1 MATESTGLHIDSNVV
16 LAPRTT
22 LKVGGPARFF
32 VNVRSEAEL
41 AEAFAWAQANTAPVW
56 VLGGGSNVVVPD
68 RGLDGLVVAV
78 DLTGIRCEEGAG
90 KCLVSAQAGES
101 WDGLVRFAVN
111 AGLSG
116 LECLS
121 GIPGLVGATP
131 VQNVGAYGQEVQD
144 TLLCVRAFD
153 RTARRFVELDASA
166 CEFGYRN
173 SRFKSREPSRF
184 VITEVTFALS
194 RGEPAP
200 AAYPEL
206 ARRLASLGRA
216 PGLIEVRETVL
227 ALRRSKSMVLE
238 ASDPNARSCGSFF
251 VNPVV
256 PEPVALAAASR
267 LGPELPRFP
276 QPDGQLKLSAAWLI
290 EHAGFQRGFRRGNV
304 GLSSLHTLA
313 LVCHEGATAREL
325 LDFAGE
331 VQTVVRERSG
341 VELTPEPSIW

>member
-1 MATESTGLHIDSNVV
+1 VDPESAGLHIDSNVA

-32 VNVRSEAEL
+32 ANATSEAEL
-41 AEAFAWAQANTAPVW
+41 AEAFAWAETNAATVW

-68 RGLDGLVVAV
+68 RGLDGLVVALG
-78 DLTGIRCEEGAG
+78 LTGIRCEETAD

-101 WDGLVRFAVN
+101 WDGLVTFAVN

-131 VQNVGAYGQEVQD
+131 VQNVGAYGQEIKD
-144 TLLCVRAFD
+144 TLLRVRAFD
-153 RTARRFVELDASA
+153 RAERRFVEMDASA

-173 SRFKSREPSRF
+173 SRFKSREPGRF
-184 VITEVTFALS
+184 VISEVTFTLS
-194 RGEPAP
+194 RGAP
-200 AAYPEL
+200 PPVAYPEL
-206 ARRLASLGRA
+206 ARRLAPLGRA
-216 PGLIEVRETVL
+216 PSLVEVRETVL
-227 ALRRSKSMVLE
+227 ALRRSKSMVIE

-256 PEPVALAAASR
+256 PEALALAAASR
-267 LGPELPRFP
+267 LGPDLPRFP
-276 QPDGQLKLSAAWLI
+276 QADGQLKLSAAWLI
-290 EHAGFQRGFRRGNV
+290 EHSGFQRGFRRGNV

-313 LVCHEGATAREL
+313 LVCHDGASAQQL
-325 LDFAGE
+325 LDFAVE
-331 VQTVVRERSG
+331 VQNVVRERSG